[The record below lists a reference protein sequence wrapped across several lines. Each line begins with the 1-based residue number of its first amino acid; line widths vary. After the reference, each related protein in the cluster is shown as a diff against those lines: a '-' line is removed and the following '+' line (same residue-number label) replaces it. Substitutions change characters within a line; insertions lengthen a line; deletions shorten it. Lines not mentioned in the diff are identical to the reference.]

1 MLRDNL
7 VGLIEPML
15 SSAGA
20 NPLALCTARKE
31 PSDDRP
37 PCLENPRPKG
47 AEPTLTENVPSPF
60 HAEPRQCSS
69 SSPRHH
75 ALRQEPVLCRSDTST
90 LFALI
95 TDNDFYAI
103 NVYSHRDFEMISVVE
118 SLHRNWPQAIKQY
131 RVNGIPGEILSPKQ
145 RRNIRNANEQI
156 AVTVSD
162 GTAYMAIGGG
172 VTPTGVSVR
181 AVHNADRMRD
191 SVRRFQTEMQEQLER
206 FIIHLRPRGYVDAQ
220 EVKANLVGLTPKAYQ
235 VLFPEYGVRA
245 TVPIED
251 GLQTTSPP

>member
-1 MLRDNL
+1 
-7 VGLIEPML
+7 
-15 SSAGA
+15 
-20 NPLALCTARKE
+20 
-31 PSDDRP
+31 
-37 PCLENPRPKG
+37 
-47 AEPTLTENVPSPF
+47 
-60 HAEPRQCSS
+60 
-69 SSPRHH
+69 
-75 ALRQEPVLCRSDTST
+75 
-90 LFALI
+90 
-95 TDNDFYAI
+95 
-103 NVYSHRDFEMISVVE
+103 MISVVE